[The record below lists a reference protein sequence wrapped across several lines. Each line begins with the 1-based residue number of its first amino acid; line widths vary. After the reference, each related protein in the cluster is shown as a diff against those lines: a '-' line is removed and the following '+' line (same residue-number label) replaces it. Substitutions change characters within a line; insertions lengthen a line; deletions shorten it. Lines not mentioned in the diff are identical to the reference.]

1 VQILQLQT
9 KGIHLNSVERFY
21 IYKEVSIN
29 IYLNDTHAIP
39 NSKIFETIHRGFQET
54 DSIWPLP

>member
-1 VQILQLQT
+1 MQILQLQT
-9 KGIHLNSVERFY
+9 KGIHLNTIKQIY

-39 NSKIFETIHRGFQET
+39 NSKIFETILRGFLET